1 MPDQGLA
8 GLFGTIAGLSGVT
21 GGEFGAFFDWIDGLV
36 FSCTL
41 KVHVSD

>member
-1 MPDQGLA
+1 LFDGGLA
-8 GLFGTIAGLSGVT
+8 GAPGGLSGVT